1 MILNIEITAQE
12 LTRLQQLAAENG
24 FDSPEAYLKWLAV
37 APTDDEILADIREA
51 MLSIKRGDPMQTLDD
66 MWAEIESED
75 ESTD

>member
-24 FDSPEAYLKWLAV
+24 FDSSEAYLKWLAV

-51 MLSIKRGDPMQTLDD
+51 MLSIQRGDPMQSLDE
-66 MWAEIESED
+66 MWAEIALLQ
-75 ESTD
+75 